1 MNCADVHARLASFA
15 YGDLAEAE
23 ANQIREHLKRCSAC
37 EQQRLAISEAQ
48 RLLDAVPAPAIAVN
62 LPKLYRDVAADHRR
76 QVRRWRIAAWAGLAA
91 ALLVAILLVS
101 RLEVRVDANQVVLR
115 WGAAPAMP
123 ELHEHPP
130 APHSP
135 EPVVAAPQM
144 STAEIDQQLRMLRE
158 LVQAV
163 SNDSDM
169 RDERRQREITAL
181 QGRMHGL
188 EQQMTQLRLATQR
201 EVAAL
206 SSAQIPEKQ
215 KGASQ

>member
-15 YGDLAEAE
+15 YGDLPEAE
-23 ANQIREHLKRCSAC
+23 ANHIREHLNQCSAC

-62 LPKLYRDVAADHRR
+62 LPKLYRDVAAEHRR

-101 RLEVRVDANQVVLR
+101 RLEVRMDANQVVLR

-123 ELHEHPP
+123 QPHEHPP
-130 APHSP
+130 ARHSP
-135 EPVVAAPQM
+135 EPVFAAPQM

-158 LVQAV
+158 LVQAI
-163 SNDSDM
+163 SNDADL

-188 EQQMTQLRLATQR
+188 EQQMTQLRLAAQR

-206 SSAQIPEKQ
+206 SSTQIPEKQ